1 MKTLEVE
8 EQLVKV
14 EKGKHGFNGSKS
26 EYTLIRTRGNCSYKP
41 INKLYAKIKSLHA
54 IHVWI
59 CDNQH
64 PVSFIFSIKT
74 KKTLQNPALHSQTK
88 MRAALKR
95 NATVSQLLQS
105 HNKKFT
111 SFFTDPVARIY
122 RSPLK
127 NQAQKD
133 YNKFPNFWRKS
144 VREYN
149 EVSPSLFSSVFSA
162 FISGTPSSSKTG
174 FVGWY
179 LGMVKSRPVLT
190 KSITCALIYTAAD
203 LSSQVIK

>member
-14 EKGKHGFNGSKS
+14 EKGKHAFNGSKS

-74 KKTLQNPALHSQTK
+74 KKPSKTLHCTHKPKWEPLSRETPPFPSFYSHTIRNSPTFSLTRLPECTEARLKTRRRKITTSSRIFGGNPSGNT
-88 MRAALKR
+88 MR
-95 NATVSQLLQS
+95 SLLPHFLPSFLRLFPEPRRLRRLGSWGGTWGWWS
-105 HNKKFT
+105 HGLCLQ
-111 SFFTDPVARIY
+111 R
-122 RSPLK
+122 
-127 NQAQKD
+127 
-133 YNKFPNFWRKS
+133 
-144 VREYN
+144 
-149 EVSPSLFSSVFSA
+149 VSPARLF
-162 FISGTPSSSKTG
+162 I
-174 FVGWY
+174 
-179 LGMVKSRPVLT
+179 LL
-190 KSITCALIYTAAD
+190 LICR
-203 LSSQVIK
+203 LR